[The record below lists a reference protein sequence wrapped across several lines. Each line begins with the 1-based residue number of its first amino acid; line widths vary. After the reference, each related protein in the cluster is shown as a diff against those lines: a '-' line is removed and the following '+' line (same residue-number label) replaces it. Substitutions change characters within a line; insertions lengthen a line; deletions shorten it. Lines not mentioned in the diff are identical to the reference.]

1 MSNKLKHL
9 FKLLDDENQQTASLA
24 MAQLLNYEDRIS
36 PALRKLQ
43 ESGNDRLRKR
53 IHQIQ
58 SIITLRRRRKSLS
71 MNLKNKHANLIK
83 ALIELHLQWY
93 DNDAEEIIF
102 QYWTE
107 LKDNALKNNISTIE
121 KLGLFMQKSG
131 FNAVNKDDV
140 EADYYCI
147 GIVFEDLMGSD
158 FILCSI
164 AREIAAASG
173 LELKIIQLIGDFG
186 LMNQQ
191 GQILLPKN
199 GWRIISDMKI
209 KKEHYKEWN
218 ASMILNFAS
227 SLLFMCAVSM
237 NSFRYINTL
246 GTCMAKSNGKEN
258 ISFLPYPYN
267 TKK

>member
-24 MAQLLNYEDRIS
+24 IAQLLNYEDKIS
-36 PALRKLQ
+36 PLLRKLQ

-53 IHQIQ
+53 IHQLQ
-58 SIITLRRRRKSLS
+58 SIITLRRRRKNLS
-71 MNLKNKHANLIK
+71 QNLKNKHADLIRS
-83 ALIELHLQWY
+83 LIELHLQWY

-107 LKDNALKNNISTIE
+107 LKDNALKNDISTIE

-131 FNAVNKDDV
+131 FNAINKDDV

-158 FILCSI
+158 FILSAI
-164 AREIAAASG
+164 ASEIAVASG
-173 LELKIIQLIGDFG
+173 LDLKIIQLIGDFG
-186 LMNQQ
+186 LMNPQ

-199 GWRIISDMKI
+199 GWRITSNMKI

-218 ASMILNFAS
+218 APMILNFAS

-246 GTCMAKSNGKEN
+246 GTCLAKSTGKEN
-258 ISFLPYPYN
+258 LSFLPYPYN
-267 TKK
+267 PER